1 MISMINT
8 CGHESIETSMFT
20 FCLQLYKQVFYR
32 LYLWDKK
39 ISQSRKHEWN
49 VMLTLSVYTL
59 FNLASMVAMT
69 QLITGYRIIGML
81 AVSSPKLYGVV
92 TMVVI
97 YAAHYLLLSRIGIK
111 NLINEFEG
119 PRAKHKLNKT
129 LVLWYE
135 ILSVVLFFGSFFL
148 VAVRDY
154 F

>member
-1 MISMINT
+1 
-8 CGHESIETSMFT
+8 MFK

-49 VMLTLSVYTL
+49 VILTLSVYTI
-59 FNLASMVAMT
+59 FNLFTIVAIIE
-69 QLITGYRIIGML
+69 LITGYKIVGML
-81 AVSSPKLYGVV
+81 HVV
-92 TMVVI
+92 GSYHLVFSIVTLIVI

-119 PRAKHKLNKT
+119 QQAKHKLNKM

-135 ILSVVLFFGSFFL
+135 ILSVLLFFGSFYL

-154 F
+154 

>member
-1 MISMINT
+1 
-8 CGHESIETSMFT
+8 MFK

-39 ISQSRKHEWN
+39 VSQSQKHEWN
-49 VMLTLSVYTL
+49 VALTLSVYTL
-59 FNLASMVAMT
+59 FHLASIAAIT
-69 QLITGYRIIGML
+69 QLITGYRVIDML

-92 TMVVI
+92 TIIVI
-97 YAAHYLLLSRIGIK
+97 YIVHYLLLSHLGVK
-111 NLINEFEG
+111 NIIHEFEG
-119 PRAKHKLNKT
+119 PKAKHKLNKT

-135 ILSVVLFFGSFFL
+135 ILSVVIFFGSFFL